1 MRQSKSHSYDSVDF
15 SVENEKYH
23 RRHTSGSDGV
33 RFSDMSSD
41 QRSKNERSYFSG
53 DYNYRT
59 SKEKYRGGEKSHRR
73 SERSSHR
80 KDRRSQSFDDN
91 EEFDTQGQNR
101 RHRQA
106 ERESGHSINY
116 EVEENKRG
124 NLRQASSRSK
134 SHDSGERKTSRRKQY
149 LEEEDEAR
157 ISGSSGESY
166 QAPFYLHSSHS
177 QTSSHYGYERIQ
189 SLFHESSEQ
198 LDANENSKQKL
209 SRREKTR
216 NNRDSSPRKRQGSSR
231 GVEFDVDTNN
241 NHSSDQQ
248 RSPKR
253 RAAPAMPLPESS
265 GVFLLSVF
273 VWI

>member
-1 MRQSKSHSYDSVDF
+1 MRQSKSHSYDSGDYI
-15 SVENEKYH
+15 ENEKYH
-23 RRHTSGSDGV
+23 RRHTSSSDGV

-41 QRSKNERSYFSG
+41 QRSKNERSYYSG

-59 SKEKYRGGEKSHRR
+59 SKEKYRGGEKSYRR

-91 EEFDTQGQNR
+91 EEFDTQRQNR
-101 RHRQA
+101 RQRQV

-116 EVEENKRG
+116 EVEEDKR

-149 LEEEDEAR
+149 LEEKDEVQ

-166 QAPFYLHSSHS
+166 HAPFYLHSSHS
-177 QTSSHYGYERIQ
+177 QSSSHYGYERIQ

-198 LDANENSKQKL
+198 LDTNENSKQKL
-209 SRREKTR
+209 SRREKSR

-241 NHSSDQQ
+241 NHSDRQ

-265 GVFLLSVF
+265 GGFLLSVF
-273 VWI
+273 VGI